1 MPSSASATSSSKRS
15 GDTSTP
21 ARYRRGG
28 RGKLRRPRFLTH
40 CPQRD
45 ARHAHL
51 VHNVSTGV
59 STSYPEM
66 SKVVEILLTVVLRIG
81 KVTPPDAQCTARR
94 KASSTPKGERPAR
107 SHGSRKEIVE
117 PGGVV
122 QRVFGTSHAEG
133 VVHRRVGPRE
143 WVRSEAGG
151 VRSAGAPKGAREA
164 ARRGTGNGPEK
175 YGRLRPEG
183 YSGPNRVFPRQ
194 PVGHSAFPQ
203 ALGTN
208 ARLIGHGLPRR
219 RSPSAPPPF

>member
-1 MPSSASATSSSKRS
+1 
-15 GDTSTP
+15 
-21 ARYRRGG
+21 
-28 RGKLRRPRFLTH
+28 LTH

-183 YSGPNRVFPRQ
+183 YSGPSRVLPRQ
-194 PVGHSAFPQ
+194 PPMSQSFSTAPGDKRA
-203 ALGTN
+203 ADE
-208 ARLIGHGLPRR
+208 ARPPPAPHP
-219 RSPSAPPPF
+219 PSAPPSF